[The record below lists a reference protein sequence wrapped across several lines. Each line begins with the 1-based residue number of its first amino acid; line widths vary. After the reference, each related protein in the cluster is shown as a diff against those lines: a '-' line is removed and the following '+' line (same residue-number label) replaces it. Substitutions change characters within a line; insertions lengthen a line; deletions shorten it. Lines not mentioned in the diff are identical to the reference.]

1 MVPRGTPRGLRAMTV
16 LISTLPCP
24 NLAASKDRHRTAIHL
39 VLVTVAA
46 AYFLAWP
53 IWRAQ
58 YLIEIWPTEG
68 WNAYYQDAAAAGLPM
83 YPPQDSFVG
92 NNYPPLSFYA
102 IGFIGRVLRS
112 DNLFV
117 GRAISVIALA
127 AIATEIFFAVNILAG
142 GRAGGAIGGAW
153 YLAIMARN
161 STTYV
166 GTNDPQLAGLA
177 LMGAGLVW
185 FLSRFRDKRS
195 PDPALILM
203 VLAGFWKHNIIA
215 IPIASILWLLVNQ
228 GRRAF
233 RPIALSGIAAAVGLA
248 TCALVFGSSFLPN
261 LLANRQYAWSNVL
274 GNIGHLQWSALALAV
289 WAAWAMS
296 DRKSLAARFTS
307 LHIGAGLFACILQ
320 WFGHGVFG
328 NAEFDLILALGIG
341 VGVAYSRMETSWLAK
356 RIGVNPSRD
365 VMIAVLLLRL
375 IIADRQET
383 ALLLISNDFRSSIH
397 MNQNNVLSE
406 AARVAALPG
415 DIACSVK
422 LVCRLA
428 GKPLLVDEFKMEEL
442 VATGKATNED
452 VAGMLADRHVTPF
465 VSTIPTSAD
474 ADTSISHWWT
484 AAEQ

>member
-1 MVPRGTPRGLRAMTV
+1 MTV
-16 LISTLPCP
+16 LMPTLPSVSS
-24 NLAASKDRHRTAIHL
+24 ATSKARCRTAIHL
-39 VLVTVAA
+39 ILVTVAA

-68 WNAYYQDAAAAGLPM
+68 WNAYYQDAAAAGMPI
-83 YPPQDSFVG
+83 YPPQDSLVG

-102 IGFIGRVLRS
+102 IGFIGRVLGS

-117 GRAISVIALA
+117 GRAASIIALA
-127 AIATEIFFAVNILAG
+127 AIATEIFFAVHILTG
-142 GRAGGAIGGAW
+142 GRAGGVIGGAW

-177 LMGAGLVW
+177 FMGAGLVW

-215 IPIASILWLLVNQ
+215 IPMASILWLLVNQ

-233 RPIALSGIAAAVGLA
+233 RPIALAVIAAAAGLA

-261 LLANRQYAWSNVL
+261 LLANRQYAWSNLL
-274 GNIGHLQWSALALAV
+274 GNIGHLQWSALALAI

-307 LHIGAGLFACILQ
+307 LHIGAGLFACILE

-328 NAEFDLILALGIG
+328 NSEFDLILALGIG
-341 VGVAYSRMETSWLAK
+341 VGVAYSRTETSWLAK

-365 VMIAVLLLRL
+365 VMIAILLLRL
-375 IIADRQET
+375 IISDRQET
-383 ALLLISNDFRSSIH
+383 ALLLVSSDFRSSIA
-397 MNQNNVLSE
+397 MSQNNVLSE
-406 AARVAALPG
+406 AASVAAMRG
-415 DIACSVK
+415 DVACSVK
-422 LVCRLA
+422 VECRLA
-428 GKPLLVDEFKMEEL
+428 GKPFLVDEFKMEEL
-442 VATGKATNED
+442 VRTGKATTKE
-452 VAGMLADRHVTPF
+452 VADMLTNRHITPF
-465 VSTIPTSAD
+465 VSNVPTGLSFN
-474 ADTSISHWWT
+474 TSLSHWWRGR
-484 AAEQ
+484 